1 VLDPTQQVNFFL
13 FFLFFSFFFFF
24 FFDLLALHSLEDSL
38 LSELPVEV
46 FERILK
52 WSAISVVGKCAF
64 LDVANFLV
72 GEKPTILSLL

>member
-1 VLDPTQQVNFFL
+1 
-13 FFLFFSFFFFF
+13 
-24 FFDLLALHSLEDSL
+24 L